1 MYIHICPG
9 EKNRGFAFVE
19 YQTHRAAAMA
29 RRKLMPGRITIF
41 GSEVVTDWAEPE
53 TDVS

>member
-1 MYIHICPG
+1 M
-9 EKNRGFAFVE
+9 E

-29 RRKLMPGRITIF
+29 RRKLMPGRITLF

-53 TDVS
+53 PADVSVIAVY